1 MKAIILTEYGTP
13 EMLKLKEIE
22 KPTPKEN
29 EILVRVH
36 ASSVNYGDLL
46 ARNFKD
52 VTPQVINMP
61 WLFWLLAKAYF
72 GFNKPK
78 VTILGNEFA
87 GEVEAVGRDVKSFK
101 KGDQVF
107 GHAGQSMGV
116 YAEYFCIPETGTIA
130 LKPTN
135 MTYEQAAVV
144 PYGAVMALPLLKN
157 ANIQPGQKVLILG
170 ASGAIGS
177 AAVQIAKHFG
187 AEVTGVCG
195 TQRLAFVKALGA
207 DKVIDYTKEDFT
219 KNGETYDLIFDV
231 LGRGSFAQTKNSL
244 KPNGVHLYASFKMK
258 QVFQMLLTSRAS
270 KKVICGLAPGN
281 VQNLIE
287 VKALIEA
294 GKIKGLVDRSYP
306 LEQTAEAHRYVE
318 AGDRKGNIAIV
329 VGV

>member
-1 MKAIILTEYGTP
+1 MKAIILTQYGTP
-13 EMLKLKEIE
+13 EMLKLKEIA
-22 KPTPKEN
+22 KPTPKDN
-29 EILVRVH
+29 EVLVRVR

-52 VTPQVINMP
+52 VTPQIINMP
-61 WLFWLLAKAYF
+61 WLFWLLAKTYF

-78 VTILGNEFA
+78 ITILGNEFA
-87 GEVEAVGRDVKSFK
+87 GEVEAVGKDVKSFK
-101 KGDQVF
+101 KGDPVF

-116 YAEYFCIPETGTIA
+116 YAEYFCIPESGTIA
-130 LKPTN
+130 LKPAN

-195 TQRLAFVKALGA
+195 TPRLAFVKALGA
-207 DKVIDYTKEDFT
+207 DQVIDYTKEDFT
-219 KNGETYDLIFDV
+219 KNGESYDLIFDV
-231 LGRGSFAQTKNSL
+231 LGRGSFEKTKNAL
-244 KPNGVHLYASFKMK
+244 KPNGVHLFASFKMK
-258 QVFQMLLTSRAS
+258 QLLQMLLTSRAS

-281 VQNLIE
+281 AQDLTE
-287 VKALIEA
+287 VKELIEA

-306 LEQTAEAHRYVE
+306 LEEVADAHRYVE
-318 AGDRKGNIAIV
+318 AGDKKGNVAILV
-329 VGV
+329 M

>member
-1 MKAIILTEYGTP
+1 MKAIVLTQYGNP
-13 EMLKLKEIE
+13 DMLKLKDIE
-22 KPTPKEN
+22 KPTPKDN
-29 EILVRVH
+29 EVLVRVR

-72 GFNKPK
+72 GFSTPK

-87 GEVEAVGRDVKSFK
+87 GQVEAVGKDVTSFK
-101 KGDQVF
+101 TGDQVF

-116 YAEYFCIPETGTIA
+116 YAEYFCIPQSGTIA
-130 LKPTN
+130 LKPAN

-144 PYGAVMALPLLKN
+144 PYGAVMALPILKN

-195 TQRLAFVKALGA
+195 TQRVEFVKALGA
-207 DKVIDYTKEDFT
+207 DRVIDYTKADFT
-219 KNGETYDLIFDV
+219 QNSERYDLIFDV
-231 LGRGSFAQTKNSL
+231 LGRGSFDKTKNVL

-270 KKVICGLAPGN
+270 KKVVCGLASGN
-281 VQNLIE
+281 AQDLAGVKELIE
-287 VKALIEA
+287 T
-294 GKIKGLVDRSYP
+294 GKIKGLVDRTYP
-306 LEQTAEAHRYVE
+306 LEQVAEAHRYVE
-318 AGDRKGNIAIV
+318 AGDRKGNIAII
-329 VGV
+329 VG